1 MGIETLFNYRPTKDL
16 LRYLSSQNMAD
27 QTVAIH
33 TSGSSPLMKWTG
45 TAQAVVA
52 GTFVAS
58 LAAQTSIDMS
68 DAAIAMP
75 ITNFPGEDVALA
87 GKVVADNG
95 RFYLLF
101 TTEADGTPHIY
112 WAHDDLVAED
122 AGAPTLKIP
131 YYSPDELTIALLL
144 WSNDALTGDLTIGS
158 SNLDT
163 ADDTFYV
170 LTGPSLLPDI
180 ENIDRN

>member
-1 MGIETLFNYRPTKDL
+1 
-16 LRYLSSQNMAD
+16 
-27 QTVAIH
+27 
-33 TSGSSPLMKWTG
+33 MKWTG
-45 TAQAVVA
+45 TAQAVIDGA
-52 GTFVAS
+52 FVAS

-68 DAAIAMP
+68 DAAIAEP
-75 ITNFPGEDVALA
+75 IIQFPGEPVALA

-95 RFYLLF
+95 QFYLLF

-112 WAHDDLVAED
+112 WAHDDITAED
-122 AGAPTLKIP
+122 NAAPTLKIP

-144 WSNDALTGDLTIGS
+144 WDNDALSGDLTIGT

-170 LTGPSLLPDI
+170 LTGPSLLPHLD
-180 ENIDRN
+180 NIDRN